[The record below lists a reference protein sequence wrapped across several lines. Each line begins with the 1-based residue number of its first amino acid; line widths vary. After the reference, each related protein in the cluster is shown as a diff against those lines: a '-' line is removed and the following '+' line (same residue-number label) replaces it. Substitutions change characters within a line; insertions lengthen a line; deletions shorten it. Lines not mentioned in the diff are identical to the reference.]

1 VAAPVPPADPH
12 GAFAGTTDQ
21 TIEIDVGADTSAVH
35 PEDAAPRASLLLA
48 DVASYASKRA
58 QTAAG
63 HSRPTL

>member
-21 TIEIDVGADTSAVH
+21 TIEIGVGAGIAVH
-35 PEDAAPRASLLLA
+35 LEDAATRASLLLA
-48 DVASYASKRA
+48 DVARYASKRA